1 MNLGHLQDL
10 AGIWD
15 GRRAG
20 QVVADLERTFGA
32 DNYGTMVF
40 DNLNTA
46 WCVRGRR
53 CGRFHLVLTSLF
65 GAGGRLD
72 SSHVWVLD

>member
-46 WCVRGRR
+46 WCVRVT
-53 CGRFHLVLTSLF
+53 VL
-65 GAGGRLD
+65 
-72 SSHVWVLD
+72 